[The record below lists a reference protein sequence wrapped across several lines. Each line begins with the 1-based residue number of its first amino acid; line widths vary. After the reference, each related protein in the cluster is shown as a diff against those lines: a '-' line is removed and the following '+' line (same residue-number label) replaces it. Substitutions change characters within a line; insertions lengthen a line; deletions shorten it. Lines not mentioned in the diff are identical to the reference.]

1 MTVAEVKTYL
11 ETNFSFES
19 EEVWEETAK
28 NLKRVLEN
36 TLYGGIAYMDNVY
49 SLYQKKKIEQL
60 EENIEKAIDSNS
72 KGKVKDY
79 SLTLNENKDKREFY
93 LQGHLLNYYKIL

>member
-11 ETNFSFES
+11 ENNFSFEN
-19 EEVWEETAK
+19 EEVLEATAE

-36 TLYGGIAYMDNVY
+36 AVYGGIAYMDNIY
-49 SLYQKKKIEQL
+49 SLSQKKKIEQL
-60 EENIEKAIDSNS
+60 ETDIERAIDSNS
-72 KGKVKDY
+72 RGKVKDF

-93 LQGHLLNYYKIL
+93 LQGHIELK

>member
-11 ETNFSFES
+11 ENNFSFEN
-19 EEVWEETAK
+19 EEVLEATAE

-36 TLYGGIAYMDNVY
+36 AVYGGITYMGNIY
-49 SLYQKKKIEQL
+49 SLSQKKKIEQL
-60 EENIEKAIDSNS
+60 ETDIEKAIDSNS
-72 KGKVKDY
+72 KGKVKDF

-93 LQGHLLNYYKIL
+93 LQGHIELK

>member
-11 ETNFSFES
+11 ENNFSFEN
-19 EEVWEETAK
+19 EEVLEATAE

-36 TLYGGIAYMDNVY
+36 TVYGGIAYMDNAY
-49 SLYQKKKIEQL
+49 SLSQKKKIEQL

-72 KGKVKDY
+72 KGKVKDF

-93 LQGHLLNYYKIL
+93 LQGHIELK

>member
-1 MTVAEVKTYL
+1 MTVAEVKAYL
-11 ETNFSFES
+11 ETNFSFEN
-19 EEVWEETAK
+19 EEVLEETAK

-36 TLYGGIAYMDNVY
+36 TVYGGIAYMGNVY
-49 SLYQKKKIEQL
+49 SLSQKKKIEQL

-72 KGKVKDY
+72 KGKVKDF

-93 LQGHLLNYYKIL
+93 LQGHIELK